1 MPPRQWQF
9 DSRRIYVRPRTGPQ
23 SAHHWWPAVAK
34 LQAASVPLQAAS
46 LPIGYGSCAPRA
58 AAPWDRQTDGS
69 RYRLMPTYGGWH
81 NNDHCSC
88 YGNRRRSVL
97 SADLVEQSVQHA
109 GTEHV
114 ACGEW
119 QPEHVVEVRSAL
131 LLFLF
136 NTHTS
141 HFVFLIYQCLQY
153 GSQDTSKYPTSP
165 TVLFILPNR
174 LTYVHRCMPV
184 IPLVPSDSQTLI
196 SSLLR
201 LSAHHLALAASALQP
216 LKSGT
221 LPPSLCTCTSR
232 DTFRRHLK
240 THYCQQAFQST

>member
-1 MPPRQWQF
+1 MRPP
-9 DSRRIYVRPRTGPQ
+9 
-23 SAHHWWPAVAK
+23 A
-34 LQAASVPLQAAS
+34 
-46 LPIGYGSCAPRA
+46 
-58 AAPWDRQTDGS
+58 DGS
-69 RYRLMPTYGGWH
+69 STHGGSTSVRGRVRSPHTSGGGRWLS
-81 NNDHCSC
+81 CSC

-174 LTYVHRCMPV
+174 LTYVHPCMPV
-184 IPLVPSDSQTLI
+184 IPLVRSDSQTLI

-221 LPPSLCTCTSR
+221 LPPSLCTCTSP